1 MLYAKSSNVFM
12 QVQDIRLI
20 HRDLSLLIF
29 NAMSPPS
36 PRPLFPISRTAKIES
51 LSPRGVDAMGQN

>member
-1 MLYAKSSNVFM
+1 M
-12 QVQDIRLI
+12 QVQDMRLI
-20 HRDLSLLIF
+20 RRDLSLLIF

-36 PRPLFPISRTAKIES
+36 PRPLFPISRTAEIES